1 MNNYEK
7 KIRRETFE
15 TNSSSTHALSIGK
28 KLDNDY
34 TPFGDTLK
42 IYWMNT
48 DDESVLNTLEEKVSY
63 LVSHIASW
71 YKYDVENY
79 DELLEQIKSNYD
91 FHMLEDFVKIKYNK
105 QIVFPKTYEG
115 DIEDIVNIN
124 HQLTSWNH
132 SLTEI
137 LEDIVDKDR
146 IYLAEV
152 LEDGNNIVFGRD

>member
-1 MNNYEK
+1 MK

-48 DDESVLNTLEEKVSY
+48 DDESVLNTLKEKVSY

-79 DELLEQIKSNYD
+79 DELLEQIKSNYY

-152 LEDGNNIVFGRD
+152 LEDENNIVFGRD

>member
-1 MNNYEK
+1 MK

-48 DDESVLNTLEEKVSY
+48 DDESVLNTLKEKVSY

-71 YKYDVENY
+71 YKYDVEDY

-137 LEDIVDKDR
+137 LEDIVDEDR
-146 IYLAEV
+146 NYLAEV

>member
-1 MNNYEK
+1 MK
-7 KIRRETFE
+7 TIRNFTFE
-15 TNSSSTHALSIGK
+15 TNSSSTHALSIGN
-28 KLDNDY
+28 KLNSDY

-48 DDESVLNTLEEKVSY
+48 DDESVLNTLKEKVSY

-71 YKYDVENY
+71 YKYDAEDY
-79 DELLEQIKSNYD
+79 DELLEQIKNNYD
-91 FHMLEDFVKIKYNK
+91 FRVLENFVRIKYKK
-105 QIVFPKTYEG
+105 QIVFPKTYKG

-124 HQLTSWNH
+124 HQLISYNH

-137 LEDIVDKDR
+137 LEGIVDEDR
-146 IYLAEV
+146 NYLAEV

>member
-1 MNNYEK
+1 MK

-48 DDESVLNTLEEKVSY
+48 DDESVLNTLKEKVSY

-79 DELLEQIKSNYD
+79 DELLEQIKSNYY

-137 LEDIVDKDR
+137 LEDIVDEDR
-146 IYLAEV
+146 NYLAEV

>member
-1 MNNYEK
+1 MK

-48 DDESVLNTLEEKVSY
+48 DDESVLNTLKEKVSY

-71 YKYDVENY
+71 YKYGVENY
-79 DELLEQIKSNYD
+79 DELLEQIKSNYY

>member
-1 MNNYEK
+1 MK
-7 KIRRETFE
+7 TIRNFTFE

-28 KLDNDY
+28 KLNNDY

-42 IYWMNT
+42 IYWMDT
-48 DDESVLNTLEEKVSY
+48 DDESVLNTLKEKVSY

-71 YKYDVENY
+71 YKYDVEDY
-79 DELLEQIKSNYD
+79 DGLLEQIKNNYD
-91 FHMLEDFVKIKYNK
+91 FRTLENFVRIKYNK
-105 QIVFPKTYEG
+105 QIVFPKTYKG
-115 DIEDIVNIN
+115 DIENIVNIN

-146 IYLAEV
+146 YYLAEV
-152 LEDGNNIVFGRD
+152 LEDGNNIVFGKD

>member
-1 MNNYEK
+1 MK
-7 KIRRETFE
+7 TIRNFTFE
-15 TNSSSTHALSIGK
+15 TNSSSTHALSIGN
-28 KLDNDY
+28 KLNNDY
-34 TPFGDTLK
+34 APFGDTLK

-48 DDESVLNTLEEKVSY
+48 DDESVLNTLKEKVSY

-71 YKYDVENY
+71 YKYDAEDY
-79 DELLEQIKSNYD
+79 DELLEQIKNNYD
-91 FHMLEDFVKIKYNK
+91 FRTLENFVKTKYNK
-105 QIVFPKTYEG
+105 QIVFPKTYKG

-137 LEDIVDKDR
+137 LEDIVDEDR
-146 IYLAEV
+146 DYLAEV

>member
-1 MNNYEK
+1 MK

-48 DDESVLNTLEEKVSY
+48 DDESVLNTLKEKVSY

-71 YKYDVENY
+71 YKYDDENY
-79 DELLEQIKSNYD
+79 DELLEQIKSNYY

-137 LEDIVDKDR
+137 LEDIVDEDR
-146 IYLAEV
+146 DYLAEV

>member
-1 MNNYEK
+1 MK
-7 KIRRETFE
+7 RIRRETFE

-28 KLDNDY
+28 KLNNDY

-42 IYWMNT
+42 IYWMDT
-48 DDESVLNTLEEKVSY
+48 DDESVLNTLKEKVSY

-79 DELLEQIKSNYD
+79 DELLEQIKSNYY

-137 LEDIVDKDR
+137 LEDIVDEDR
-146 IYLAEV
+146 DYLAEV

>member
-1 MNNYEK
+1 MK

-34 TPFGDTLK
+34 IPFGDTLK

-48 DDESVLNTLEEKVSY
+48 DDESVLNTLKEKVSY

-79 DELLEQIKSNYD
+79 DELLEQIKSNYY

-137 LEDIVDKDR
+137 LEDIVDEDR
-146 IYLAEV
+146 DYLAEV

>member
-1 MNNYEK
+1 MK

-48 DDESVLNTLEEKVSY
+48 DDESVLNTLKEKVSY

-71 YKYDVENY
+71 YKYDVEDY

-137 LEDIVDKDR
+137 LEDIEDIVDEDR
-146 IYLAEV
+146 NYLAEV

>member
-1 MNNYEK
+1 MK

-48 DDESVLNTLEEKVSY
+48 DDESVLNTLKEKVSY

-137 LEDIVDKDR
+137 LEDIVDEDR
-146 IYLAEV
+146 DYLAEV

>member
-1 MNNYEK
+1 MK
-7 KIRRETFE
+7 RIRRETFE

-48 DDESVLNTLEEKVSY
+48 DDESVLNTLKEKVSY

-71 YKYDVENY
+71 YKYDVEDY

-137 LEDIVDKDR
+137 LEDIVDEDR
-146 IYLAEV
+146 NYLAEV

>member
-1 MNNYEK
+1 MK
-7 KIRRETFE
+7 TIRNFIFE

-28 KLDNDY
+28 KLNNDY
-34 TPFGDTLK
+34 APFGDTLK
-42 IYWMNT
+42 IYWMDT
-48 DDESVLNTLEEKVSY
+48 DEERVLNTLKEKVSY

-79 DELLEQIKSNYD
+79 DELLEQIKNNCD
-91 FHMLEDFVKIKYNK
+91 FRTLEDFVKTKYNK
-105 QIVFPKTYEG
+105 QIVFPKTYKG

-137 LEDIVDKDR
+137 LEDIVDEDR
-146 IYLAEV
+146 DYLAEV

>member
-1 MNNYEK
+1 MK

-71 YKYDVENY
+71 YKYDVEDY

-137 LEDIVDKDR
+137 LEDIVDEDR
-146 IYLAEV
+146 DYLAEV

>member
-1 MNNYEK
+1 MK

-71 YKYDVENY
+71 YKYDVEDY

-91 FHMLEDFVKIKYNK
+91 FHMLEDFVKIKYNN

-146 IYLAEV
+146 NYLAEV

>member
-1 MNNYEK
+1 MK
-7 KIRRETFE
+7 KIRQNTFE

-48 DDESVLNTLEEKVSY
+48 DDESVLNTLKEKVSY

-71 YKYDVENY
+71 YKYDVEDY

-137 LEDIVDKDR
+137 LEDIVDEDR
-146 IYLAEV
+146 NYLAEV

>member
-1 MNNYEK
+1 MKTIRNY
-7 KIRRETFE
+7 TFE
-15 TNSSSTHALSIGK
+15 TNSSSTHALSVGK
-28 KLDNDY
+28 KLNNDY
-34 TPFGDTLK
+34 APIGDTLE

-48 DDESVLNTLEEKVSY
+48 DNESVLNTLKKKVSY

-71 YKYDVENY
+71 YKYDVEDY
-79 DELLEQIKSNYD
+79 DELLEQIKNNYD
-91 FHMLEDFVKIKYNK
+91 FRILENFVKTKYNK
-105 QIVFPKTYEG
+105 QIAFPKTYKG

-137 LEDIVDKDR
+137 LEDIVDGDR
-146 IYLAEV
+146 NYLAEV

>member
-1 MNNYEK
+1 MK

-34 TPFGDTLK
+34 IPFGDTLK

-48 DDESVLNTLEEKVSY
+48 DDESVLNTLKEKVSY

-152 LEDGNNIVFGRD
+152 LEDGNNIVFGKD

>member
-1 MNNYEK
+1 MK

-48 DDESVLNTLEEKVSY
+48 DDESVLNTLKEKVSY

-71 YKYDVENY
+71 YKYDVEDY

-137 LEDIVDKDR
+137 LEDIVGEDGN
-146 IYLAEV
+146 YLAEV

>member
-1 MNNYEK
+1 MK

-34 TPFGDTLK
+34 IPFGDTLK

-48 DDESVLNTLEEKVSY
+48 DDESVLNTLKEKVSY

-152 LEDGNNIVFGRD
+152 LEDGNNIVFGID

>member
-1 MNNYEK
+1 MK

-15 TNSSSTHALSIGK
+15 TNSSSTHALTIGK

-48 DDESVLNTLEEKVSY
+48 DDESVSNTLKEKVSY

-79 DELLEQIKSNYD
+79 DELLEQIKSNYY

>member
-1 MNNYEK
+1 MK
-7 KIRRETFE
+7 TIRNFTFE
-15 TNSSSTHALSIGK
+15 TNSSSTHALSIGT
-28 KLDNDY
+28 KLNNDY

-48 DDESVLNTLEEKVSY
+48 DEERVLNTLKEKVSY

-71 YKYDVENY
+71 YKYDVEDY
-79 DELLEQIKSNYD
+79 DELLEQIKNNYD
-91 FHMLEDFVKIKYNK
+91 FRILENFVKTKYNK
-105 QIVFPKTYEG
+105 QIVFPKTYKG

-137 LEDIVDKDR
+137 LEDIVDEDR
-146 IYLAEV
+146 DYLAEV

>member
-1 MNNYEK
+1 MK

-48 DDESVLNTLEEKVSY
+48 DDESVLNTLKEKVSY

-79 DELLEQIKSNYD
+79 DELLEQIKSNYY

-137 LEDIVDKDR
+137 LEDIVDEDR
-146 IYLAEV
+146 DYLAEV

>member
-1 MNNYEK
+1 MK

-48 DDESVLNTLEEKVSY
+48 DDENVLNTLKEKVSY

-79 DELLEQIKSNYD
+79 DELLEQIKSNYY
-91 FHMLEDFVKIKYNK
+91 FHMLGDFVKIKYNK

-152 LEDGNNIVFGRD
+152 LEDGNDIVFGRD

>member
-1 MNNYEK
+1 MK

-71 YKYDVENY
+71 YKYDVEDY

-146 IYLAEV
+146 NYLAEV

>member
-1 MNNYEK
+1 MK
-7 KIRRETFE
+7 KTRNKTFE

-34 TPFGDTLK
+34 APFGDTLK
-42 IYWMNT
+42 IYWMDT
-48 DDESVLNTLEEKVSY
+48 DDESVLNTLKEKVSY

-71 YKYDVENY
+71 YKYDVEDY
-79 DELLEQIKSNYD
+79 DELLEQIKNNYD

-137 LEDIVDKDR
+137 LEDIVDEDR
-146 IYLAEV
+146 NYLAEV